1 MKAGKY
7 QDYQKQ
13 SRKTWGPVDVAHPI
27 TYPTLGL
34 LNEAGELA
42 GKVKKILRDK
52 NKHITPEDKAA
63 LKAELGD
70 VLWYFAQICNE
81 LDLTIEEVA
90 EYNLDKLADR
100 QQRGVIQGDG
110 DNR

>member
-13 SRKTWGPVDVAHPI
+13 SRQTWGPVDVAHPI

-52 NKHITPEDKAA
+52 NKEISPEDKKA
-63 LKAELGD
+63 LIGELGD

-81 LDLTIEEVA
+81 LDITIEEVA
-90 EYNLDKLADR
+90 EKNLDKLADR
-100 QQRGVIQGDG
+100 QNRGVLKGDG
-110 DNR
+110 DDR